1 MADPRT
7 EPDVQV
13 IERENNNTTD
23 PKANQVNP
31 WFDRPEPVDSTARAP
46 ERDGAKVTGVP
57 FAGEEMPS
65 TPKAKPSGEQSLL
78 NWIPGKKAP
87 LN

>member
-13 IERENNNTTD
+13 YERDNNGSTD
-23 PKANQVNP
+23 PKANQGNP
-31 WFDRPEPVDSTARAP
+31 WYDRPKPVDSAEAAPARDPAN
-46 ERDGAKVTGVP
+46 KTGVP